1 MLVIKFRHACVRIE
15 MDSGAVLVIDPGIW
29 SEPRALAGADAV
41 LITHEHGDHVDVLR
55 LAGLGAPVYAPA
67 DARIDGADRFSVT
80 RVVSGEE
87 FTAAGVRVR
96 AFGGRHATT
105 YRDQPVCANLGYL
118 VDDRLYHPGD
128 ALHVPDR
135 PVETLLIPMQ
145 GAWLKTAEAIDFA
158 NATGPQQAFGIH
170 DGQINDY
177 GLASINHWYTNE
189 INTNYRW
196 LSPGDAW

>member
-41 LITHEHGDHVDVLR
+41 LITHEHADHVDVLR
-55 LAGLGAPVYAPA
+55 LTGLGAPVYAPA
-67 DARIDGADRFSVT
+67 DARIDGADRCPVI
-80 RVVSGEE
+80 RVALGQE
-87 FTAAGVRVR
+87 FTAAGVRIR
-96 AFGGRHATT
+96 AYGGRHAPT

-118 VDDRLYHPGD
+118 VDERLYHPGD

-145 GAWLKTAEAIDFA
+145 GAWLKTAEAIEFA
-158 NATGPQQAFGIH
+158 NAIAPRHAFGIH
-170 DGQINDY
+170 DAQINEY
-177 GLASINHWYTNE
+177 GRASINHWYTNE
-189 INTNYRW
+189 INANYRW